1 METQAKKE
9 HAWLKKFIG
18 VWKATGESPMGPDQ
32 PAMTWT
38 STETAVALGDL
49 WIQAD
54 SQSTMP
60 DGSQHVMQLTLGYDS
75 NKGRYVGTWIGSMMD
90 YLWVY
95 EGELDAEGRVL
106 TLSTTGPDMSRPGAF
121 AAYRDIVTFV
131 NDNHRILT
139 SNMQD
144 EKGEWHQFMEAHYHR
159 Q

>member
-1 METQAKKE
+1 MKTEAKKE

-18 VWKATGESPMGPDQ
+18 EWKASGETPAGPDQ

-38 STETAVALGDL
+38 STETGIAIGEL

-60 DGSQHVMQLTLGYDS
+60 DGSLATMQLTLGYDS
-75 NKGRYVGTWIGSMMD
+75 NKGRFVGSWIGSMMD

-95 EGELDAEGRVL
+95 DGELDADGRVL
-106 TLSTTGPDMSRPGAF
+106 TLSTTGPDMSKPGTT
-121 AAYRDIVTFV
+121 AAYRDIHTFV
-131 NDNHRILT
+131 DDKHRILT

-144 EKGEWHQFMEAHYHR
+144 EKGEWQQFMEAHYYR